1 MALQEF
7 IGQVQTIGIARNN
20 RYEVSINASNA
31 GVIIKGDEK
40 ESLFVKSVDLPTL
53 SLMTWEHNIYG
64 EFRSAPYQKRY
75 DPFSIT
81 FYVDQKFDIK
91 NKFDIWMNSVFDVE
105 TKVSGYY
112 ENYAKNNNIEVLV
125 YNVDEESPK
134 YEVFF
139 HEVYPKSVQ
148 QIQLDAARR
157 DAMTLT
163 VIFNYKWFD
172 VKHNTG
178 VPEPE

>member
-1 MALQEF
+1 
-7 IGQVQTIGIARNN
+7 
-20 RYEVSINASNA
+20 
-31 GVIIKGDEK
+31 
-40 ESLFVKSVDLPTL
+40 
-53 SLMTWEHNIYG
+53 
-64 EFRSAPYQKRY
+64 
-75 DPFSIT
+75 
-81 FYVDQKFDIK
+81 
-91 NKFDIWMNSVFDVE
+91 MNSVFDVE